1 MNEVNLEFNK
11 WRDDCFEAM
20 NQVEKKGQ
28 KDIMKEIT
36 REITMKVTFIERLA
50 DKIADETLKD
60 AKDPNFIKGFGEY
73 VKAELKADH
82 VEVSKIKDFVMD
94 VRKGSKK

>member
-11 WRDDCFEAM
+11 WRDDCFEVM

-36 REITMKVTFIERLA
+36 REITMKVTFIERVN
-50 DKIADETLKD
+50 DKITDEKLKE
-60 AKDPNFIKGFGEY
+60 AKDPIAVRGY
-73 VKAELKADH
+73 AELFKKQLKADH